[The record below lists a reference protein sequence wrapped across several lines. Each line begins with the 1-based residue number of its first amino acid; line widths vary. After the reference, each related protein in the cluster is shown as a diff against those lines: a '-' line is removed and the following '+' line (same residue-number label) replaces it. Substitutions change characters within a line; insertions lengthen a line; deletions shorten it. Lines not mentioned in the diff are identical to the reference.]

1 MHAHPQVLSGIE
13 GLLKKQAV
21 ALKHEEATT
30 IRQVPYGR
38 ERGGGRGGWE
48 GQAAVVWEGGCF
60 LSFHPPDDPYNIHTH
75 AHTTVQGQAE

>member
-38 ERGGGRGGWE
+38 ERGGGRGG
-48 GQAAVVWEGGCF
+48 VGGAGCSSVGGGMLPF
-60 LSFHPPDDPYNIHTH
+60 IPPS
-75 AHTTVQGQAE
+75 